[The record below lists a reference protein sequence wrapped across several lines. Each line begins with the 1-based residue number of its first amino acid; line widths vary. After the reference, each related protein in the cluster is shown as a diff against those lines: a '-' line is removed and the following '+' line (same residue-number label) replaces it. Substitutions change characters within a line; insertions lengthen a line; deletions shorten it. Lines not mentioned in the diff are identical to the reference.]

1 MSEATTSKKPLR
13 FALIAGEASGDQL
26 GAGLIAEIKS
36 RYPDAQFVGIGGDL
50 MRQAGITAW
59 HDSQELSVMGL
70 AEVLKHLPRLLR
82 LRHSIFEQILNWQP
96 DVFIGIDAPDFN
108 LGLEKKLKRKGIKT
122 VHYVSPSI
130 WAWRESR
137 AKKIADSADRVLC
150 LFPMEPPIYAR
161 YNVMADFVGH
171 PMADRF
177 EIHPDKNVARQSLNL
192 PLDKKILAVL
202 PGSRLSEIQ
211 RLLPVFIDAI
221 GLLQKENSEL
231 GFVIPAAN
239 RHCRDGIEA
248 VLKNKNIANL
258 QIIDGRSHEVMIAAD
273 VIVLAS
279 GTAALEALL
288 AKRPMVVAY
297 RISALTYFI
306 VKVFG
311 LMKINYYS
319 LPNVLANEAVVPELM
334 QDNCTASN
342 IVDALMPMLDSP
354 ENYRPLMQKFSQIHQ
369 ELKRDASVLAA
380 NAVLELAQK
389 P

>member
-1 MSEATTSKKPLR
+1 MSDTKTSKKPLR

-36 RYPDAQFVGIGGDL
+36 RYPDAEFAGIGGDL
-50 MRQAGITAW
+50 MRRVGIKAW

-70 AEVLKHLPRLLR
+70 VEVLKHLPRLLR
-82 LRHSIFEQILNWQP
+82 LRHSIFERILDWQP

-108 LGLEKKLKRKGIKT
+108 LGLEKKLKRNGIKT

-161 YNVMADFVGH
+161 YKVKADFVGH
-171 PMADRF
+171 PIADRF
-177 EIHPDKNVARQSLNL
+177 EIHPDKNAARQSLNL

-221 GLLQKENSEL
+221 ALLQKENSEL
-231 GFVIPAAN
+231 GFVIPAVN
-239 RHCRDGIEA
+239 KHCRNGIEA
-248 VLKNKNIANL
+248 VLKNKSVANL
-258 QIIDGRSHEVMIAAD
+258 QIIDGQSHEVMIAAD
-273 VIVLAS
+273 VILLAS

-311 LMKINYYS
+311 LMKIDYYS
-319 LPNVLANEAVVPELM
+319 LPNVLANEAIVPELM
-334 QDNCTASN
+334 QDNCTARK
-342 IVDALMPMLDSP
+342 IVDAIMPMLDNP
-354 ENYRPLMQKFSQIHQ
+354 GNYQPLMKKFSQIHQ

-380 NAVLELAQK
+380 DAVLELVQK
-389 P
+389 K